1 MAMPMPLRSNEEY
14 VKKLEAS
21 PIKEGNVLLYGSSF
35 FRRWGVERSREQWA
49 AATGGAL
56 QVVNRGFGGATVDEL
71 LYYYNRLVLPC
82 NPSAMVLRTGINDI
96 FHGLNAEQCWFQTE
110 RLIEWARAD
119 FPGIRFVALDMFD
132 TPSTC
137 AVAEHA
143 AELRRYNEI
152 MDAYA
157 AENDFI
163 STLDINA
170 FFYKSAEDVGTGK
183 NFREFFLEDG
193 LHLTDTGYEEA
204 AQYLAPKVQAL
215 LSL

>member
-1 MAMPMPLRSNEEY
+1 MAMPMPLRTHEEY
-14 VKKLEAS
+14 IKKVEATAS
-21 PIKEGNVLLYGSSF
+21 NEGNVLLYGSSL
-35 FRRWGVERSREQWA
+35 FRRWGVERAREQWA
-49 AATGGAL
+49 AATNGAL

-71 LYYYNRLVLPC
+71 LYYYNRMVRPC
-82 NPSAMVLRTGINDI
+82 NPKAIVLRTGINDI

-119 FPGIRFVALDMFD
+119 YPGIQFVALKSFD
-132 TPSTC
+132 TPSIC
-137 AVAEHA
+137 AVTEHA
-143 AELRRYNEI
+143 GELQKYNQI

-183 NFREFFLEDG
+183 NFKEFFLEDG
-193 LHLTDTGYEEA
+193 LHLTDAGYEEA